1 MRTNKHKVENNEP
14 EAQVTYQ
21 DYSFENG
28 GMADIGNTL
37 MSSWDLIVIALVS
50 LLGFG
55 TQGFAVHNLC
65 VCRLERQGHKLARVA
80 FTVER

>member
-55 TQGFAVHNLC
+55 TQGFAVHNL
-65 VCRLERQGHKLARVA
+65 
-80 FTVER
+80 

>member
-1 MRTNKHKVENNEP
+1 MRGKCFGLPH
-14 EAQVTYQ
+14 
-21 DYSFENG
+21 YSFENG

-55 TQGFAVHNLC
+55 AHGFEVQNLC
-65 VCRLERQGHKLARVA
+65 VCRLERQGHKVARVA
-80 FTVER
+80 FTVQR